1 MFFHTFFVYKI
12 YYKQRKCWNVGM
24 LEFRQ
29 SPIGE
34 IKMISVKKEKK
45 YIEIVCRKYC
55 KICKNSPDPHPGSKI
70 VLWENPGCFETSD
83 IILCAIEG
91 CVNSI

>member
-34 IKMISVKKEKK
+34 IKKMFLLK
-45 YIEIVCRKYC
+45 
-55 KICKNSPDPHPGSKI
+55 
-70 VLWENPGCFETSD
+70 
-83 IILCAIEG
+83 
-91 CVNSI
+91 